1 MIRLHALH
9 DDTGNISGLISGPD
23 DAPHATISVQPGV
36 TVTEVDA
43 SAVDIDI
50 ARAGGEVHERLL
62 DLMNHYQLDTAAG
75 RGLIK
80 RPFPPAKE

>member
-1 MIRLHALH
+1 MIRLYALH
-9 DDTGNISGLISGPD
+9 DDTGNISGLISAPD
-23 DAPHATISVQPGV
+23 DAPRATISVQPGV

-50 ARAGGEVHERLL
+50 ARDGGEVHERLL
-62 DLMNHYQLDTAAG
+62 NLMNHYQLDTAAG

-80 RPFPPAKE
+80 RTFPPAKE